1 MGYTELIKKMTLL
14 EKCAILSG
22 DTVFTTRAY
31 PKHNIPA
38 ITLSDGPNGVRKQA
52 GAADHLG
59 LNPSVPA
66 TCFPTAA
73 TVACSWDPALGEEI
87 GRAMGEEAAAQEV
100 SVLLGPGLNTK
111 RSPLCGRNFE
121 YFSEDPY
128 LSGKMAAAYVRGIQS
143 EGIAACPKHFA
154 ANSQELRRMAS
165 DSVLDERTLRELY
178 LTGFEIVVKES
189 APKTIMSSYNLVN
202 GTYANE
208 NAHLLQEIL
217 RKDWGFTGAVVTD
230 WGGSNDHALG
240 LKNGSTL
247 EMPAPGGD
255 AVRELLAAVQSGK
268 ITEADV
274 DARLDELLTL
284 VLDTSAA
291 VQKHSRSFDADA
303 HHALARRAAA
313 ESTVLLQNDGILPLA
328 ADTKVAILGDF
339 AETPRYQG
347 AGSSAVNSLKVDTV
361 LENLAQ
367 SGLNV
372 LGFAPGFDR
381 RGRADAAKEAKAIAL
396 AKQADVAVLF
406 LGLDEIKESE
416 GLDRTDMK
424 LADNQIALLKA
435 VQQANPNTVVVLNA
449 GSSLETPWLTHCR
462 AVVYGALGGQAGA
475 GAVLDVLTGKLNPCG
490 KLAETWANRY
500 EDTPAKDNFAGA
512 GRTVQYREGLYVGY
526 RYYQT
531 AGVPVAFP
539 FGHGLSYTS
548 FAYSDLKASADGVT
562 LTVTNTGTR
571 AGMEI
576 VQLYV
581 AKPDAKIFRPAQ
593 ELKGFAKV
601 PLRPGKSRTVTIPLD
616 DKAFRY
622 WNTQTNRWEI
632 EGGQYELRIGASSAD
647 IRLTAAVEIVGTDAP
662 DPYAGKT
669 LPHYKTGSVQNV
681 PDAEWETLLGHAI
694 PQDKIKIDRNMT
706 LGELNHSRSP
716 LGWLIW
722 AVLTSLLNASYKKG
736 KPDLNILFQYNMPLR
751 ALAKMTGGA
760 ISMGMVDGIVMELQ
774 GFWVIGLVR
783 VIYEAVKNQILN
795 AQMERRLRGA

>member
-1 MGYTELIKKMTLL
+1 M
-14 EKCAILSG
+14 
-22 DTVFTTRAY
+22 
-31 PKHNIPA
+31 
-38 ITLSDGPNGVRKQA
+38 
-52 GAADHLG
+52 
-59 LNPSVPA
+59 
-66 TCFPTAA
+66 
-73 TVACSWDPALGEEI
+73 
-87 GRAMGEEAAAQEV
+87 
-100 SVLLGPGLNTK
+100 
-111 RSPLCGRNFE
+111 
-121 YFSEDPY
+121 
-128 LSGKMAAAYVRGIQS
+128 
-143 EGIAACPKHFA
+143 
-154 ANSQELRRMAS
+154 
-165 DSVLDERTLRELY
+165 
-178 LTGFEIVVKES
+178 
-189 APKTIMSSYNLVN
+189 
-202 GTYANE
+202 
-208 NAHLLQEIL
+208 
-217 RKDWGFTGAVVTD
+217 
-230 WGGSNDHALG
+230 
-240 LKNGSTL
+240 
-247 EMPAPGGD
+247 
-255 AVRELLAAVQSGK
+255 
-268 ITEADV
+268 
-274 DARLDELLTL
+274 
-284 VLDTSAA
+284 
-291 VQKHSRSFDADA
+291 QKHSRSFDADA

-328 ADTKVAILGDF
+328 ADSKVAILGDF

-367 SGLNV
+367 SGLQV
-372 LGFAPGFDR
+372 LGFASGFDR
-381 RGRADAAKEAKAIAL
+381 RGRADAAKEAEAVAL

-500 EDTPAKDNFAGA
+500 EDTPAKENFAGA

-562 LTVTNTGTR
+562 LTVTNNGTR
-571 AGMEI
+571 EGAEI

-581 AKPDAKIFRPAQ
+581 AKTDAKIFRPAQ

-601 PLRPGKSRTVTIPLD
+601 HLQPGESQTVTIPLD

-622 WNTQTNRWEI
+622 WNTQTNRWEV
-632 EGGQYELRIGASSAD
+632 EGGQYELRVGASSAD
-647 IRLTAAVEIVGTDAP
+647 IRLTAAVDIAGTDAP

-706 LGELNHSRSP
+706 LGELNHARSP

-722 AVLTSLLNASYKKG
+722 AVLTALLNASYKKG

-774 GFWVIGLVR
+774 GFWIIGLVR

-795 AQMERRLRGA
+795 AQMEHRLRGV